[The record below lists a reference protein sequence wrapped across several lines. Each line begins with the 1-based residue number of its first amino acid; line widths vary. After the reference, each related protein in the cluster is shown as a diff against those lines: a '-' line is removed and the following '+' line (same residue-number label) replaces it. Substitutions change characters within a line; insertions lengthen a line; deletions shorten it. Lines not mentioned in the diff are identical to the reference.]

1 MNATCPAGLSSAL
14 LDALFADDGIG
25 TEAAKRAAKRLVGK
39 ARFVATDV
47 DDITQEI
54 RIHICAVI
62 PPQPKAGEYEDLRR
76 MDR

>member
-14 LDALFADDGIG
+14 LNALFADDGIG

-54 RIHICAVI
+54 RIHIWGATR
-62 PPQPKAGEYEDLRR
+62 QPKAGEYEDLRR